1 MIDITVPGREQFQI
15 DHLVCDVNGT
25 IALDGM
31 LLDGVQDFFERL
43 SQKLT
48 VHLLTANTHGLQN
61 SIDQSLGIKAHII
74 LAGDEKGQK
83 EAFVN
88 SLKPAGVVAIGQGAN
103 DAGMLKSADIGIA
116 VMSKEGLAV
125 QTLLAA
131 DIVVPDIFSAF
142 NLLEK
147 PLRLTATMRL

>member
-1 MIDITVPGREQFQI
+1 MIEIIVPGRGKFKI

-31 LLDGVQDFFERL
+31 LLDGVCEFFERL

-48 VHLLTANTHGLQN
+48 IHLLTANTHGLQN
-61 SIDQSLGIKAHII
+61 SIDHFLGIKAHII
-74 LAGDEKGQK
+74 QAGYEKGQK
-83 EAFVN
+83 EAFVTG
-88 SLKPAGVVAIGQGAN
+88 LKPAGVAAIGQGAN
-103 DAGMLKSADIGIA
+103 DSGMLKSADIGIA

-125 QTLLAA
+125 QTLLAS
-131 DIVVPDIFSAF
+131 DIVVPDIIAAF
-142 NLLEK
+142 ELLEK

>member
-1 MIDITVPGREQFQI
+1 MIVITIPGRGQFKI

-25 IALDGM
+25 IAVDGM

-61 SIDQSLGIKAHII
+61 SIDQTLGIKAHII

-88 SLKPAGVVAIGQGAN
+88 SLKPAGVAAIGQGAN

-131 DIVVPDIFSAF
+131 DIIVSDIFSAF
-142 NLLEK
+142 DLLEK